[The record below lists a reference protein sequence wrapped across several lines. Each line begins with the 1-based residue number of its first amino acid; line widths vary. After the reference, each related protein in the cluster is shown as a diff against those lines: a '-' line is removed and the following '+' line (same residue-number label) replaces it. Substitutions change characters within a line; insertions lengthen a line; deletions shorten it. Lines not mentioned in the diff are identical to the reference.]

1 MAGSAL
7 ALREEMRDAMRDEA
21 RDAAGGREAGRRRRA
36 RNLAVGG
43 ALLALAILFY
53 LITIVRM
60 GGA

>member
-1 MAGSAL
+1 MAGSGL
-7 ALREEMRDAMRDEA
+7 AMRNGA
-21 RDAAGGREAGRRRRA
+21 RGREAGRRRRV

-43 ALLALAILFY
+43 ALLALAVLFY

>member
-1 MAGSAL
+1 
-7 ALREEMRDAMRDEA
+7 MRDAMRDEA

>member
-1 MAGSAL
+1 
-7 ALREEMRDAMRDEA
+7 MRDEA
-21 RDAAGGREAGRRRRA
+21 RGREAGRRRV

>member
-1 MAGSAL
+1 MADSVL
-7 ALREEMRDAMRDEA
+7 ALRDETRDDVRDE
-21 RDAAGGREAGRRRRA
+21 AGGREAGRRRRA

-43 ALLALAILFY
+43 ALLALAVLFY